1 MPKFSMTL
9 VRCDCQFTVSFPTR
23 ICYELFLLVRWKGKS
38 LFFAAPEKK
47 KGFFYPP
54 HIRYLVF
61 SYQSY
66 VILINPRRVGPNFQI
81 TFCYTRNVSVLRDRF
96 RTLWSCEGC
105 VTLRLLA
112 HHSVKK
118 EWERDFSRNK
128 FLICATKG
136 LRKGSEIGDKE
147 WWGKTI
153 RVEKI
158 R

>member
-1 MPKFSMTL
+1 MWLSIYCLLSHKDMLWALFT
-9 VRCDCQFTVSFPTR
+9 CQMKRKESILRSTR
-23 ICYELFLLVRWKGKS
+23 
-38 LFFAAPEKK
+38 KK

-81 TFCYTRNVSVLRDRF
+81 TFCYTRNVSVQRDRF

-128 FLICATKG
+128 FLICATKD

-153 RVEKI
+153 RVEED
-158 R
+158 